1 MAGGHAALLEGQRM
15 SGPFTAASLGRLL
28 VTERAA
34 AQQTVENA
42 CALVPSITP
51 AALLAWEEGR
61 AGNGMRWPRPDELEA
76 LLVVY
81 GAPMRVIFWATRGV
95 QLRGAA

>member
-1 MAGGHAALLEGQRM
+1 M
-15 SGPFTAASLGRLL
+15 SGPFTAASLSRLL

-61 AGNGMRWPRPDELEA
+61 AGNGERA
-76 LLVVY
+76 
-81 GAPMRVIFWATRGV
+81 IH
-95 QLRGAA
+95 